1 MPTPV
6 ESGAPGGTVLA
17 TRPRQCPAMSHLA
30 RSHLAEDRLD
40 RRNKAHEVDEA
51 IGRRDKNDDRD
62 RQIRDHLLEAEV
74 PIRRD
79 ENLEARGHRCGSPGN
94 SPFFLPDPPAR
105 TTVVTSWPL
114 MGCISLRGRHSSR
127 RTFTRP
133 SPPAA

>member
-1 MPTPV
+1 
-6 ESGAPGGTVLA
+6 
-17 TRPRQCPAMSHLA
+17 MSHLA
-30 RSHLAEDRLD
+30 RFHLAEDRLD
-40 RRNKAHEVDEA
+40 PRDQAHEVDEA
-51 IGRRDKNDDRD
+51 IGRRDKNDDRGW
-62 RQIRDHLLEAEV
+62 QIRDQLPETAV
-74 PIRRD
+74 AIGRD
-79 ENLEARGHRCGSPGN
+79 ENLEVRGGQSGSPGN